1 MQTSARNQ
9 FLGTVKAITKGA
21 VNAEVI
27 LDIGN
32 NTEIAAIITNS
43 SVDHLAL
50 TVGKEAYALIKA
62 NWVIL
67 SIDTHFKTSARN
79 TLNGKIIRCTEGA
92 TNAEVVLELAG
103 GQEVAAIITNE
114 SAKKLHLEKG
124 TDVQALIK
132 ASHII
137 LAVAV

>member
-9 FLGTVKAITKGA
+9 FLGIIKAITKGA

-32 NTEIAAIITNS
+32 STEIAAIITNS

-50 TVGKEAYALIKA
+50 AVGKEAYALVKA
-62 NWVIL
+62 HWVIL
-67 SIDTHFKTSARN
+67 SLDTHFKTSARN
-79 TLNGKIIRCTEGA
+79 TLTGTITRVVAGA
-92 TNAEVVLELAG
+92 TNTDVTLELPG
-103 GQEVAAIITNE
+103 GQNVAAIITNE
-114 SAKKLHLEKG
+114 SAQRLHLEAGKEA
-124 TDVQALIK
+124 QALIK

-137 LAVAV
+137 LAVPA

>member
-27 LDIGN
+27 VDIGN

-50 TVGKEAYALIKA
+50 KVGGEAYALIKA

-79 TLNGKIIRCTEGA
+79 TLTGKVTSCIEGA
-92 TNAEVVLELAG
+92 TNAEVIIELPG
-103 GQEVAAIITNE
+103 GQTVTSIITNH
-114 SAKKLHLEKG
+114 SAQRLHVAEG
-124 TDVQALIK
+124 QVVQALIK

-137 LAVAV
+137 LAVPV

>member
-9 FLGTVKAITKGA
+9 LQGTVKSIQKGA

-43 SVDHLAL
+43 SVDHLGL
-50 TVGKEAYALIKA
+50 VPGSQAYALIKA
-62 NWVIL
+62 HWIIL
-67 SIDTHFKTSARN
+67 SLDTHFKTSARN
-79 TLNGKIIRCTEGA
+79 TLNGKIVRCVEGA
-92 TNAEVVLELAG
+92 TNAEVTLELNG
-103 GQEVAAIITNE
+103 GQTITAIITNG
-114 SAKKLHLEKG
+114 SAQRLHL
-124 TDVQALIK
+124 TDGMQAQALIK

-137 LAVAV
+137 LAVPA

>member
-32 NTEIAAIITNS
+32 STEIAAIITNS
-43 SVDHLAL
+43 SVDHLDLA
-50 TVGKEAYALIKA
+50 VGKEAYALVKA
-62 NWVIL
+62 HWVIL
-67 SIDTHFKTSARN
+67 SLDTHFKTSARN
-79 TLNGKIIRCTEGA
+79 TLTGTITRVVDGA
-92 TNAEVVLELAG
+92 TNTDVTLELPG
-103 GQEVAAIITNE
+103 GQNVAAIITNE
-114 SAKKLHLEKG
+114 SAQRLHLEAGKEA
-124 TDVQALIK
+124 QALIK

-137 LAVAV
+137 LAVPA